1 MNIASYSDLFDDT
14 LGCYTEP
21 IKLTVT
27 ETPTF
32 HRARKVPYAIQSK
45 VEETLNQMESDG
57 IILKVKTS
65 SCAASIVPIEKKSFD
80 ICICGDFRVTYNK
93 CSTPAVYP
101 IPRIDDLHASLRGCK
116 VFSTLDMSQAYH
128 QLPIHP
134 DSQK

>member
-65 SCAASIVPIEKKSFD
+65 SCAAPIVQSKSKRSLATFASVVILELLTTNALPLPSIQ
-80 ICICGDFRVTYNK
+80 Y
-93 CSTPAVYP
+93 
-101 IPRIDDLHASLRGCK
+101 L
-116 VFSTLDMSQAYH
+116 
-128 QLPIHP
+128 
-134 DSQK
+134 

>member
-27 ETPTF
+27 ENPTF
-32 HRARKVPYAIQSK
+32 HRAREVPYAIQSK

-65 SCAASIVPIEKKSFD
+65 SCA
-80 ICICGDFRVTYNK
+80 
-93 CSTPAVYP
+93 
-101 IPRIDDLHASLRGCK
+101 
-116 VFSTLDMSQAYH
+116 H
-128 QLPIHP
+128 QLYQSKRSLATFASVVILELLTTNALPL
-134 DSQK
+134 